1 MAKASLVGKKG
12 LLLSVTKQHVSTLL
26 QYSERDITG
35 WMQYIVIRRVPFS
48 MGWSHADRLKS
59 REKKKTAEHIIINGM
74 KERKVVVHTTLQ
86 SWKAL

>member
-35 WMQYIVIRRVPFS
+35 
-48 MGWSHADRLKS
+48 
-59 REKKKTAEHIIINGM
+59 
-74 KERKVVVHTTLQ
+74 
-86 SWKAL
+86 